1 MQEHSSSFDFSGA
14 VAPTEV
20 AAAPASAV
28 LVDPGSK
35 DRGWIESPAYDL
47 ALLMLSPLAGLL
59 LICVDRMTRFGHAAG
74 ELAVYFIGIP
84 HYLSSFTF
92 YLGDQNRD
100 HYRLRWTAF
109 FLGPLIIFASVL
121 VLRVLPVEGI
131 VQSVIFVWNIYHVS
145 LQSAGVLSL
154 YRRLNGGEQ
163 TEKRWAHLMILSVN
177 ATMAF
182 WFIKYFP
189 PLYALLVRVD
199 PSAPVVLR
207 YACLVTALIAGSF
220 YAYHLH
226 RRPRPVRTPE
236 RVFLISSLL
245 LFHPYLWV
253 TNYLLA
259 TIAMLTGHFIQYLGI
274 VWLLNRRKY
283 GEQTAGS
290 GAQQWLVRLSSRPRL
305 LFVSL
310 LLLGAFFLSIDWG
323 SRIVGLYLS
332 YVIVWNSLVLIHF
345 YIDGLV
351 WAFKDSFVRNT
362 VGPYLVLDS
371 HRV

>member
-1 MQEHSSSFDFSGA
+1 
-14 VAPTEV
+14 
-20 AAAPASAV
+20 
-28 LVDPGSK
+28 
-35 DRGWIESPAYDL
+35 
-47 ALLMLSPLAGLL
+47 
-59 LICVDRMTRFGHAAG
+59 
-74 ELAVYFIGIP
+74 
-84 HYLSSFTF
+84 
-92 YLGDQNRD
+92 
-100 HYRLRWTAF
+100 
-109 FLGPLIIFASVL
+109 
-121 VLRVLPVEGI
+121 
-131 VQSVIFVWNIYHVS
+131 
-145 LQSAGVLSL
+145 
-154 YRRLNGGEQ
+154 
-163 TEKRWAHLMILSVN
+163 
-177 ATMAF
+177 
-182 WFIKYFP
+182 
-189 PLYALLVRVD
+189 LYALLVRVD

-207 YACLVTALIAGSF
+207 YTCLVTALIAGSF

-226 RRPRPVRTPE
+226 RRPRPLRTPE

-351 WAFKDSFVRNT
+351 WAFKDSFVRKT
-362 VGPYLVLDS
+362 VGPYLILDS

>member
-20 AAAPASAV
+20 AAPASAV

-182 WFIKYFP
+182 WFI
-189 PLYALLVRVD
+189 
-199 PSAPVVLR
+199 
-207 YACLVTALIAGSF
+207 
-220 YAYHLH
+220 
-226 RRPRPVRTPE
+226 
-236 RVFLISSLL
+236 
-245 LFHPYLWV
+245 HPCMHCWSE
-253 TNYLLA
+253 
-259 TIAMLTGHFIQYLGI
+259 
-274 VWLLNRRKY
+274 LN
-283 GEQTAGS
+283 
-290 GAQQWLVRLSSRPRL
+290 PRL
-305 LFVSL
+305 RWFCDML
-310 LLLGAFFLSIDWG
+310 A
-323 SRIVGLYLS
+323 
-332 YVIVWNSLVLIHF
+332 
-345 YIDGLV
+345 
-351 WAFKDSFVRNT
+351 
-362 VGPYLVLDS
+362 
-371 HRV
+371 